1 MGRVGAAVSTRHHG
15 FGVDTSEAC
24 RPVRPSPALSGS
36 ARDIN
41 HMNPGFNAQK

>member
-1 MGRVGAAVSTRHHG
+1 MGRVGAAVSMRHRG

-41 HMNPGFNAQK
+41 HFTPGV